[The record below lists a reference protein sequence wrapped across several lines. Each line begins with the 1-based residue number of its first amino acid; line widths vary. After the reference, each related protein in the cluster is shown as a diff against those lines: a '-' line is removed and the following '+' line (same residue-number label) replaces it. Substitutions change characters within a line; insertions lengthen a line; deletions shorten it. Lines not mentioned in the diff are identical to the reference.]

1 VLGARAPAT
10 VEDAVKIR
18 TWAIVAVVGVAAAVE
33 RPPTFRAYAR
43 LIGYAN
49 PGRTFTDTQEAWAL
63 NWRHWSGH
71 GWLKA
76 EHTTRAGN
84 CLS

>member
-1 VLGARAPAT
+1 VWLPLWSDHPLSG
-10 VEDAVKIR
+10 R
-18 TWAIVAVVGVAAAVE
+18 T
-33 RPPTFRAYAR
+33 PR